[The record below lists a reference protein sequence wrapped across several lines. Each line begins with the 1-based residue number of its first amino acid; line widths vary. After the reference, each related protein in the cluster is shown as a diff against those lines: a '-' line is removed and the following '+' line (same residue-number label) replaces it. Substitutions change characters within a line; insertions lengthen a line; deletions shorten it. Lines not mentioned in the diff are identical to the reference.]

1 MNENPLIS
9 PLEHVVSANVP
20 RDRWDR
26 KSLDEG
32 AHYLGKRW
40 QGVRV
45 AEYLPSSSGIGRFCF
60 WNRSTCYLLAIQNR
74 TILTI
79 HVSWCKRTNWN
90 LIRYYHAGGGGCE
103 NNCNHVHR
111 WLFWVPFLRCNIAIE
126 ASMWF
131 QQLLGGKGVI
141 THHPTVTFTSWSPG
155 FDLCDYSRH
164 QI

>member
-1 MNENPLIS
+1 MSPSSGGRFSLENITCGKVNENPLIS

-60 WNRSTCYLLAIQNR
+60 
-74 TILTI
+74 
-79 HVSWCKRTNWN
+79 
-90 LIRYYHAGGGGCE
+90 
-103 NNCNHVHR
+103 
-111 WLFWVPFLRCNIAIE
+111 
-126 ASMWF
+126 
-131 QQLLGGKGVI
+131 
-141 THHPTVTFTSWSPG
+141 
-155 FDLCDYSRH
+155 
-164 QI
+164 

>member
-1 MNENPLIS
+1 MSCLRTSPGTGGTGRVWTKELITWGRGGKGWGLQSTYHPPLVLEGSAFEIEVLAS
-9 PLEHVVSANVP
+9 PGFEV
-20 RDRWDR
+20 
-26 KSLDEG
+26 
-32 AHYLGKRW
+32 
-40 QGVRV
+40 
-45 AEYLPSSSGIGRFCF
+45 
-60 WNRSTCYLLAIQNR
+60 QNK

-90 LIRYYHAGGGGCE
+90 LIRYYHAGGGCCE